1 MIICTTGLRNTQHA
15 YTNCLM
21 LCLRHS
27 SLLGEVST
35 MLSTT
40 RAMLQCELVLLW
52 EKKKYIYSWVFFP
65 PAIKR

>member
-52 EKKKYIYSWVFFP
+52 EKKNTYIAGFFFP
-65 PAIKR
+65 LQ